1 MVVHLPFWAGQEPQ
15 LAASVGWGSLAAYQT
30 LLPALQGK
38 NTQARREEATQ
49 MEAKCFQTSI
59 PSLWRGSTVCVLE
72 EERLCCQVNPCV
84 DPSRASQAVGAQM

>member
-1 MVVHLPFWAGQEPQ
+1 MDVHLSFWAGQEPQ
-15 LAASVGWGSLAAYQT
+15 LAARVGWGSLAAYQT

-59 PSLWRGSTVCVLE
+59 PSLYGVAALCVLE
-72 EERLCCQVNPCV
+72 ELCHQVNPCV
-84 DPSRASQAVGAQM
+84 DPSRASQAVGARM